1 MKERYTGYVLNCI
14 DYKDNDS
21 IVSVLCSDGLISL
34 RARGVKKI
42 NSKNASSVM
51 NYAYS
56 EFEVNRSPKSG
67 YLTLNEGKLINYP
80 SFISSNLEYI
90 SAINFVSEGIEQLE
104 DKKDSFSYFVDCM
117 DAMKNGC
124 KSEYILI
131 AFLNYFMEKQG
142 CKINSN
148 ECVCCSSQDRI
159 IKFSFE
165 NGGFLCRRCSN
176 AIADDTEYLKN
187 MRMLTRVSYSNIDKV
202 DINLNY
208 AYKYIKETISMIET
222 KSGIYFKSKAFLLR
236 VLKREEL

>member
-21 IVSVLCSDGLISL
+21 IVSILCSEGLISL

-42 NSKNASSVM
+42 NSKNASSIM

-56 EFEVNRSPKSG
+56 EFEVDKSAKSG
-67 YLTLNEGKLINYP
+67 YLTLNEGKLISYP

-90 SAINFVSEGIEQLE
+90 SIINFVSEGIEQLE
-104 DKKDSFSYFVDCM
+104 DKKDSFCCFVECM
-117 DAMKNGC
+117 DAMKNQY

-148 ECVCCSSQDRI
+148 ECVCCSSKDRI

-165 NGGFLCRRCSN
+165 NGGFLCRRCSSL
-176 AIADDTEYLKN
+176 IADEIEYLKN
-187 MRMLTRVSYSNIDKV
+187 MRLLTRVSYDNISKV
-202 DINLNY
+202 DIDLSY

-222 KSGIYFKSKAFLLR
+222 KSGIYFKSKEFLTR
-236 VLKREEL
+236 ILKKEDM